1 MPKGKEKT
9 REWVLVEAMGGET
22 SLERSGDL
30 STHTVGILG
39 DLSSCYAH
47 DIMNVDMGVVLR

>member
-1 MPKGKEKT
+1 MPTGKEKA

-39 DLSSCYAH
+39 DLSSCHAH
-47 DIMNVDMGVVLR
+47 DILNVDTGVGVM